1 MASKDSTKESLANP
15 PRVLI
20 ALISIAGLGIMAYLT
35 YIHFAHTQSFCDIS
49 GTVSCD
55 TVTASIYSEIL
66 GLPVAILGLGY
77 FGLVVLLSVLQ
88 RKKEFYQI
96 IFLITVFALVP
107 SLYLTATEI
116 FAIKSFCI
124 LCETS
129 KALMFAI
136 LATSFVAMKKETR
149 VVLRR
154 AIPTII
160 VGLLAA
166 FVTFIIQ
173 TKF

>member
-1 MASKDSTKESLANP
+1 MASKDSPKESLANP

-20 ALISIAGLGIMAYLT
+20 ALISIAGLGMTAYLT
-35 YIHFAHTQSFCDIS
+35 SIHYTYTRPFCDIS
-49 GTVSCD
+49 ETVSCS
-55 TVTASIYSEIL
+55 TVAASIYAEIF
-66 GLPVAILGLGY
+66 GVPVAILGLGY
-77 FGLVVLLSVLQ
+77 FGLLVLLSVFQ
-88 RKKEFYQI
+88 RKKECYQI
-96 IFLITVFALVP
+96 IFLITVFALIP
-107 SLYLTATEI
+107 SLYLTAAEI

-149 VVLRR
+149 GVLRM
-154 AIPTII
+154 ATPTII
-160 VGLLAA
+160 VGLLAT

-173 TKF
+173 TKL